1 MYKNCRSG
9 TAWKQMLFFFVY
21 WERVEI
27 ESSMHQAILSNTFTS
42 FWASLQNI
50 LCYRS
55 FSLGCFC
62 SLNSSQCR
70 FSVTC
75 HRRRGASEA
84 CHMKQEGTPQH
95 SRVLCPTG
103 NSGNLP
109 DASGGEKKT
118 HIVVMCSSDEYRG
131 DCHNQC
137 RHVSPPAGQ
146 KKSFGLNMVY
156 KCFCQVKYSNL
167 LRLLSCC

>member
-21 WERVEI
+21 WERAEI
-27 ESSMHQAILSNTFTS
+27 ESSMHQANPSNTFTS

-62 SLNSSQCR
+62 SRNSSQCH

-109 DASGGEKKT
+109 DASGGEKNP
-118 HIVVMCSSDEYRG
+118 ILWWCAVAMNIEEIAIISADMCHLPQG
-131 DCHNQC
+131 K
-137 RHVSPPAGQ
+137 
-146 KKSFGLNMVY
+146 KKSVGLNKVY